1 MVEEENRLHPKL
13 DHLNSPS
20 KNIVSDSKVEEDK
33 DSFIPLSSHRPDE
46 YKTKQEKELSDK
58 VKENLKMERVW
69 DFCSDSEEEEKGE
82 QSMLDH
88 LTSPS
93 KNNKTEIM
101 VQEDNDIFTPLS
113 SPIREQNMKQEK
125 EFGLL
130 SKLDHL
136 TFPSKEIFTP
146 LFSPRP
152 AQNKRKLEKQ
162 LSNDCSDSEEVGEK
176 AIFTNPFYID
186 TSDEDDEESHPP
198 LNFSHLVKN
207 YQNITAKDMHS
218 SSRLDPA
225 NEPDDM
231 SPAVVMYPPTIPP
244 TIPPTLLRPLPIS
257 SSASSFSPIKILPE
271 KRKKPALTKPSR
283 KRARQD
289 SPVRIVK
296 ERRVLIQV
304 HGKQQEVGPEVR
316 RRACEWGRG
325 LHLGRKDITQAIIV
339 SSHSRPPSHILYKLA
354 ESAHHFFT
362 RCFMTIHVY
371 LTYLPERDVALRT
384 SFFRNFEIKS

>member
-46 YKTKQEKELSDK
+46 YKTKQEKELSNK

-125 EFGLL
+125 EFGLM

-146 LFSPRP
+146 LLPQTCP
-152 AQNKRKLEKQ
+152 EQEEAGETVKQ
-162 LSNDCSDSEEVGEK
+162 
-176 AIFTNPFYID
+176 
-186 TSDEDDEESHPP
+186 
-198 LNFSHLVKN
+198 
-207 YQNITAKDMHS
+207 
-218 SSRLDPA
+218 RL
-225 NEPDDM
+225 
-231 SPAVVMYPPTIPP
+231 
-244 TIPPTLLRPLPIS
+244 
-257 SSASSFSPIKILPE
+257 
-271 KRKKPALTKPSR
+271 
-283 KRARQD
+283 Q
-289 SPVRIVK
+289 
-296 ERRVLIQV
+296 
-304 HGKQQEVGPEVR
+304 
-316 RRACEWGRG
+316 
-325 LHLGRKDITQAIIV
+325 
-339 SSHSRPPSHILYKLA
+339 
-354 ESAHHFFT
+354 
-362 RCFMTIHVY
+362 
-371 LTYLPERDVALRT
+371 
-384 SFFRNFEIKS
+384 